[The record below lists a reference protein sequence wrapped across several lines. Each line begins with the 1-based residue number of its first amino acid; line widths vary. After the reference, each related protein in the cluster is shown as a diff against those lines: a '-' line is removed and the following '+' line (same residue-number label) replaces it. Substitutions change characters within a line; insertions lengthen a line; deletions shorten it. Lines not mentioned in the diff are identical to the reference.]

1 MGYREVVWVGGADP
15 AAVVVS
21 EVDGGIAERGVVNR
35 GDSHGHVVSVDPYIA
50 RPGKAGIWPVEV
62 GWGIRDVNA
71 VLAVVNTDDCRSW
84 DPADYGGVGLC
95 EVIGV
100 EVCDPAVV
108 SEVDGG
114 VVEWDVV
121 VYGHESDRYAAT
133 QIFCEA
139 RKDWVWSWWSWSWC
153 WWG

>member
-62 GWGIRDVNA
+62 GWGTRDVNA

-84 DPADYGGVGLC
+84 GPADYGGVGLC

-100 EVCDPAVV
+100 EVRDPAVV

-121 VYGHESDRYAAT
+121 GYAYHCAHVAVVLDGEGALKDR
-133 QIFCEA
+133 I
-139 RKDWVWSWWSWSWC
+139 RP
-153 WWG
+153 